1 MSTAMT
7 EFKDFKNSKAWAAW
21 LKKNHTAAD
30 EIWIRFFKKISG
42 IPSISYAEALDE
54 ALCWGWIDGQ
64 LKSFDRQSWIHR
76 FTPRTQRSKW
86 SKRNREHVSRLIEA
100 GRMKPQGLAYVDAAK
115 ADGRWDL
122 AYSPPSQAKVPSDLL
137 QELKKDKS
145 AEAFF
150 KTLNKANRYSI
161 VYRLETAKKPETRK
175 RRLGSILTMM
185 KEGKK
190 YH

>member
-1 MSTAMT
+1 
-7 EFKDFKNSKAWAAW
+7 
-21 LKKNHTAAD
+21 
-30 EIWIRFFKKISG
+30 
-42 IPSISYAEALDE
+42 
-54 ALCWGWIDGQ
+54 
-64 LKSFDRQSWIHR
+64 
-76 FTPRTQRSKW
+76 
-86 SKRNREHVSRLIEA
+86 
-100 GRMKPQGLAYVDAAK
+100 MKPQGLAYVDAAK